1 MEQQQPQ
8 PQDIGLLD
16 QIQQLTNEYRAD
28 IEELTNSI
36 TNDIQSYLS
45 SVTARTEQ
53 YATDLRAL
61 LSPNPEQNQN
71 IQLSQDRI
79 ITNPSQRRTTET

>member
-8 PQDIGLLD
+8 PQDTGLLD

-53 YATDLRAL
+53 YATDLRAIL
-61 LSPNPEQNQN
+61 NPP
-71 IQLSQDRI
+71 
-79 ITNPSQRRTTET
+79 TNPSQRRTIKQ